1 MNKTLRKAVMKR
13 SEVERKYLK
22 NRTNENRIRQKKQ
35 KNFCSN
41 LYKKEQKKYYSNIEL
56 KILQIIKSFKPP
68 ISNKG
73 VQPSRITLVDK
84 IEEDKTEKNKIGDSS
99 NEIISDNLDKAN
111 RLNEYF
117 QNTIK
122 KQELLST
129 RTTLVQLQLLQETQS
144 ILRLKNSKIIQV

>member
-1 MNKTLRKAVMKR
+1 MNKTLRKVVMKR